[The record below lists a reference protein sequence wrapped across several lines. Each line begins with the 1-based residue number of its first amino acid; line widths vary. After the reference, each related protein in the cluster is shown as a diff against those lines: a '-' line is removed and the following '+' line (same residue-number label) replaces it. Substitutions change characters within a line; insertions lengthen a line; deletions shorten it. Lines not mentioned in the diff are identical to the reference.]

1 MLFDVKGWNLKKEI
15 KNEPETG
22 SSEATAKP
30 SKQARRKAA
39 KRARQEGDTVTALAR
54 SQEPEIQSLAQQLG
68 ITTNGA
74 GKKEKQR
81 GSNKRKKAQTGRISP
96 GEEQPLTVEEGEK
109 APIKK
114 RKRGAEKRAAAK
126 VAAANVVAVE
136 STDDPAV
143 APEVTGYEC
152 NKVHPQPPQ
161 TPAATRDPDLSRMSV
176 HQRQMAK
183 KLQGA
188 RFRWIN
194 EQLYTAEGSN
204 SYDLFQKQPQT
215 FNDYHLGFRAQV
227 EHWPSNPVDIYIAD
241 LAKRP
246 TTLVVADMGCGE
258 AKLAQS
264 VPQKVHSFD
273 LVAGNE
279 YITACDIA
287 HTPLPNEE
295 VDLVIFCLAL
305 MGTNFLDF
313 IQEAHRILKPK

>member
-1 MLFDVKGWNLKKEI
+1 
-15 KNEPETG
+15 
-22 SSEATAKP
+22 
-30 SKQARRKAA
+30 
-39 KRARQEGDTVTALAR
+39 
-54 SQEPEIQSLAQQLG
+54 
-68 ITTNGA
+68 
-74 GKKEKQR
+74 
-81 GSNKRKKAQTGRISP
+81 
-96 GEEQPLTVEEGEK
+96 
-109 APIKK
+109 
-114 RKRGAEKRAAAK
+114 
-126 VAAANVVAVE
+126 
-136 STDDPAV
+136 
-143 APEVTGYEC
+143 
-152 NKVHPQPPQ
+152 
-161 TPAATRDPDLSRMSV
+161 MSV

-313 IQEAHRILKPK
+313 IQEAHRILKPNGNLWIAEVISRFTNIGKFVKTLTRMGFRLLNRDDSNKMFIQFEFQKIPARQTEGELDGPSDKPITTVELLKPCIYKRR